1 MPYSH
6 SNRPQGASG
15 RGRSPQD
22 ARTSREYQSGGR
34 AHLSEPRR
42 RESRMP
48 YRSNR
53 NYRTISG
60 HDAGLN
66 VRNGMGRGRRRNGI
80 LGRQGISNRELAF
93 LVGGIVLLILLIF
106 GISSCVRS
114 CSAKSTTEQTTASK
128 KAVNKYDKRVAAG
141 TSEALTKKLKTSLDQ
156 ADGLDWIAA
165 HANKYSDQR
174 LVELAMREPTAISY
188 VKGALSAKS
197 SAKAY
202 GDGTEKGSY
211 PLLYDWDTRWG
222 YVSYAG
228 SVMGVTGSGPTSL
241 SMAYMGLTGKSDQTP
256 SALAKLATSGKYTDK
271 QTGTTAKFF
280 TEVGAKIGLTVNQYT
295 ASASNVSLV
304 LGNGGVAIVE
314 LKAGFTTP
322 YAHWALVMSAN
333 DDGSVSMYDPDSTSA
348 STHTWAAGTIAANAS
363 DMYALTTSSSS

>member
-1 MPYSH
+1 MPYSN
-6 SNRPQGASG
+6 SNSRGSSG
-15 RGRSPQD
+15 RGYAPQD
-22 ARTSREYQSGGR
+22 ARTSREYQSSR

-42 RESRMP
+42 RESRTP

-66 VRNGMGRGRRRNGI
+66 VRNGMGRRRRQSGI
-80 LGRQGISNRELAF
+80 LGRFGISNRELAF
-93 LVGGIVLLILLIF
+93 MVGGVVILILLIF
-106 GISSCVRS
+106 GISSCVRG
-114 CSAKSTTEQTTASK
+114 CSSKSASGSSQATTSK
-128 KAVNKYDKRVAAG
+128 KAVNSVDKRVAAG

-165 HANKYSDQR
+165 HANKYSDSR
-174 LVELAMREPTAISY
+174 LVELAMREPTAISF

-197 SAKAY
+197 TAKSY
-202 GDGTEKGSY
+202 TDGTEKGSY

-228 SVMGVTGSGPTSL
+228 SIMGVTGSGPTTL
-241 SMAYMGLTGKSDQTP
+241 SMAYMGLTGKNDQTP
-256 SALAKLATSGKYTDK
+256 SVLAKLATSGKYTDK
-271 QTGTTAKFF
+271 TTGTAAKFF

-295 ASASNVSLV
+295 ASASNIQLV
-304 LGNGGVAIVE
+304 LGNGGVVAVQ

-322 YAHWALVMSAN
+322 YAHWALAMSSN
-333 DDGSVSMYDPDSTSA
+333 SDGSVSMYDPDSTSA

-363 DMYALTTSSSS
+363 DMYALTSTNS